1 MLLEYTIKLVHNHI
15 LIDDGQKLILDTGSP
30 LSFHKYGKIS
40 IEENTIAVSQSLPG
54 INSSYLTNNIGCEI
68 HGLLGMDILKQH
80 PVLISLKDG
89 FMFFDDDNFDNTFL
103 SANNSQK
110 MGGLIGVEIIL
121 NGRKARMIVDSGAP
135 ISYVNNSY
143 TNGTKSKYIKSD
155 FSPYIGKFQTVI
167 YDCAVD
173 LLVNQKCIMEFGSPP
188 PVLKTMLRQLNVDG
202 ILGVELFKRFRLHIR
217 GGRLHFPPQGI

>member
-1 MLLEYTIKLVHNHI
+1 MLIEYTIKLFNNHI
-15 LIDDGQKLILDTGSP
+15 LIDDGQRLVLDTGSP

-54 INSSYLTNNIGCEI
+54 ITLSYLTENIGCEI
-68 HGLLGMDILKQH
+68 HGLLGMDILKQY

-89 FMFFDDDNFDNTFL
+89 FMFFDDDNYGNTFL
-103 SANNSQK
+103 SANSSQK
-110 MGGLIGVEIIL
+110 MEGLIGVEIIL
-121 NGRKARMIVDSGAP
+121 NDRKARMIVDSGAP
-135 ISYVNNSY
+135 ISYINNSY
-143 TNGTKSKYIKSD
+143 TIGTKSKCIKSD
-155 FSPYIGKFQTVI
+155 FSPYFGKFQTEI

-202 ILGVELFKRFRLHIR
+202 ILGVELFKRFRLQIK
-217 GGRLHFPPQGI
+217 GEKMYLPPQGI